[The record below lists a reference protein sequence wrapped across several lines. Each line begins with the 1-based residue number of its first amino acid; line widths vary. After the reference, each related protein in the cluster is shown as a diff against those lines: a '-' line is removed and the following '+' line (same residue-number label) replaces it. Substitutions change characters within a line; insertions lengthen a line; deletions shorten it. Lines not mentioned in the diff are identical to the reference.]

1 MLTTP
6 DQVVDRR
13 RKPPKRTVAID
24 IDRDLYETISDE
36 ADALGISVAAA
47 IRLRLRTGRVP
58 RIEDAAA

>member
-1 MLTTP
+1 
-6 DQVVDRR
+6 
-13 RKPPKRTVAID
+13 VAID